1 MMSHILVSG
10 SVAYDTIIHVAEAFE
25 DNILPEKVASL
36 STGFYSHHT
45 IKSAGGTAHNIAY
58 NLWLLWHK
66 EQTIMLAS
74 VGHDFVLDTAL
85 SGYINYN
92 HLLVDVDRLTAGAY
106 ILTDK
111 NKHQIT
117 VFHPG
122 AMQLADT
129 QKVPVGN
136 LLYAIIAP
144 NSKDAMFA
152 HAEQAKAAGAQVF
165 FDPGQAMSLFSGDDI
180 VAMAKY
186 CDVLIVNDYEYSLVE
201 KLVAVDLLALFPMVF
216 VTKGGDGVQML
227 TGDVE
232 LHVHACRDIGAVDP
246 TGAGDAFRAGLLS
259 GLMHGFDWDDAMR
272 LGNVMGSFVVER
284 EGTLGHMISLGVIE
298 ERFEKNYGKGVLL

>member
-1 MMSHILVSG
+1 MSHILVSG

-45 IKSAGGTAHNIAY
+45 VKSAGGTAHNISY
-58 NLWLLWHK
+58 NLGLLWHK
-66 EQTIMLAS
+66 EVTVMLAS
-74 VGHDFVLDTAL
+74 VGHDFVLDRDL
-85 SGYINYN
+85 SEYISYD
-92 HLLVDVDRLTAGAY
+92 HLLVDTDRLTAGAY

-122 AMQLADT
+122 AMQLADI
-129 QKVPVGN
+129 QKVPEN
-136 LLYAIIAP
+136 DFTYAVISP
-144 NSKDAMFA
+144 NSKGAMFA
-152 HAEQAKAAGAQVF
+152 HAEQAKVLGAQVF
-165 FDPGQAMSLFSGDDI
+165 FDPGQAMSLFTSDDI
-180 VAMAKY
+180 VHMAKY
-186 CDVLIVNDYEYSLVE
+186 SDVLIVNDYEYSLLD
-201 KLVAVDLLALFPMVF
+201 KLVSTDLLALFPMIF
-216 VTKGGDGVQML
+216 VTKGSDGVEML

-232 LHVHACRDIGAVDP
+232 LHVHSCKDIVAVDP
-246 TGAGDAFRAGLLS
+246 TGAGDAFRAWLLS

-284 EGTLGHMISLGVIE
+284 EGTLGHVISLEQIE
-298 ERFEKNYGKGVLL
+298 ERFEKNYGKGILL

>member
-1 MMSHILVSG
+1 MSHILVSG

-45 IKSAGGTAHNIAY
+45 VKSAGGTAHNISY
-58 NLWLLWHK
+58 NLGLLWHK
-66 EQTIMLAS
+66 ESTVMLAS
-74 VGHDFVLDTAL
+74 VGHDFILDRDL
-85 SGYINYN
+85 SEYINYN
-92 HLLVDVDRLTAGAY
+92 NLLVDTERLTAGAY

-122 AMQLADT
+122 AMQLAAE
-129 QKVPVGN
+129 QIVPEYTYA
-136 LLYAIIAP
+136 YAIVAP
-144 NSKDAMFA
+144 NAKEAMFA
-152 HAEQAKAAGAQVF
+152 HAEQSKKLWAQVL

-180 VAMAKY
+180 VAIAKY
-186 CDVLIVNDYEYSLVE
+186 CDVLIVNDYEYSLIE
-201 KLVAVDLLALFPMVF
+201 KLVSSDLLSLFPMIF
-216 VTKGGDGVQML
+216 VTKGADGVEML

-232 LHVHACRDIGAVDP
+232 LHVHACKDIVAIDP

-259 GLMHGFDWDDAMR
+259 WLLHGFDWDDAMR

-284 EGTLGHMISLGVIE
+284 EGTLGHVISLDQIE
-298 ERFEKNYGKGVLL
+298 ERFEKNYGKGIIL

>member
-1 MMSHILVSG
+1 MSHILVSG
-10 SVAYDTIIHVAEAFE
+10 SVAYDTIIHVSEAFE

-45 IKSAGGTAHNIAY
+45 VKSAGGTGHNIAY
-58 NLWLLWHK
+58 NLGLLWHK
-66 EQTIMLAS
+66 NETVMLAS
-74 VGHDFVLDTAL
+74 VGHDFVLDRDL
-85 SGYINYN
+85 SQHVNYD
-92 HLLVDVDRLTAGAY
+92 HLLVDTDRLTAGAY

-129 QKVPVGN
+129 QKVPEKDFV
-136 LLYAIIAP
+136 YAIIAP
-144 NSKDAMFA
+144 NSKAAMFA
-152 HAEQAKAAGAQVF
+152 HAEQSKQSWTQVF

-186 CDVLIVNDYEYSLVE
+186 CDVLIVNDYEYSLLE
-201 KLVAVDLLALFPMVF
+201 KLISTDLLALFPMIF
-216 VTKGGDGVQML
+216 VTKGADGVEML

-232 LHVHACRDIGAVDP
+232 LHVHGCRDIVAVDP

-259 GLMHGFDWDDAMR
+259 WLMHGFEWDDAMR

-284 EGTLGHMISLGVIE
+284 EWTLGHMISLDSIE

>member
-1 MMSHILVSG
+1 MSHILVSG

-45 IKSAGGTAHNIAY
+45 VKSAGGTAHNISY
-58 NLWLLWHK
+58 NLGLLWHK
-66 EQTIMLAS
+66 DATVMLAS
-74 VGHDFVLDTAL
+74 VGHDFVLDKEF
-85 SGYINYN
+85 SKHINYN
-92 HLLVDVDRLTAGAY
+92 HLLVDIDHLTAGAY

-122 AMQLADT
+122 AMQSSST
-129 QKVPVGN
+129 QSVPDNDFV
-136 LLYAIIAP
+136 YAIIAP
-144 NSKDAMFA
+144 NDKQAMFA

-165 FDPGQAMSLFSGDDI
+165 FDPGQAMSLFSWDDI
-180 VAMAKY
+180 VAMSKY
-186 CDVLIVNDYEYSLVE
+186 SDVLVVNDYEYSLLE
-201 KLVAVDLLALFPMVF
+201 KLVSADLLALFPIIF
-216 VTKGGDGVQML
+216 VTRGADGVEML

-232 LHVHACRDIGAVDP
+232 LHVHGCRDIVAVDP
-246 TGAGDAFRAGLLS
+246 TWAGDAFRAGLLS
-259 GLMHGFDWDDAMR
+259 WLMHGFDWDDAMR

-284 EGTLGHMISLGVIE
+284 EGTLGHVISLGEIE
-298 ERFEKNYGKGVLL
+298 ERFEKNYGKGILL

>member
-1 MMSHILVSG
+1 MTHILVSG

-45 IKSAGGTAHNIAY
+45 VKSAGGTAHNIAY

-66 EQTIMLAS
+66 DATVMLAS
-74 VGHDFVLDTAL
+74 VGHDFVLDKTL
-85 SGYINYN
+85 SDYINYN
-92 HLLVDVDRLTAGAY
+92 HIVVDTDRLTAGAY

-129 QKVPVGN
+129 QKAPESN
-136 LLYAIIAP
+136 FTYAIIAP
-144 NSKDAMFA
+144 NSKGAMFA

-165 FDPGQAMSLFSGDDI
+165 FDPGQAMSLFGSDDI
-180 VAMAKY
+180 VHMAKY
-186 CDVLIVNDYEYSLVE
+186 SDVLIVNDYEYSLLD
-201 KLVAVDLLALFPMVF
+201 KLVSTDLLALFPMIF
-216 VTKGGDGVQML
+216 VTKGADGVEML

-232 LHVHACRDIGAVDP
+232 LHVHACKDIVAVDP

-284 EGTLGHMISLGVIE
+284 EGTLGHVMNLDQIE
-298 ERFEKNYGKGVLL
+298 ERFEKNYGKGILL